1 MFKSDVF
8 TKCRYLDIFWRYSD
22 FNSKLLSF
30 NPCILG
36 EQGNKWFTR
45 LSTGGVISLVPV
57 KISPNKFLVKK
68 CVNLI

>member
-1 MFKSDVF
+1 
-8 TKCRYLDIFWRYSD
+8 
-22 FNSKLLSF
+22 LSF

-68 CVNLI
+68 CVNLRKKKETVYIEKKIHEVTISFI